1 MMTMFLASSFSD
13 VEAKFDAYLKQFSY
27 NKSVTFIPTASFV
40 EEVDFYVEE
49 ALEVFKRLQFTID
62 VVDISSESPEVIAH
76 MLQKNEVIYIS
87 GGNTFYL
94 LEQLYRSG
102 TFEVLIEQIK
112 AGKMYIGESAGAVI
126 TSAAIDYISPL
137 DDRSKASSLQSTRGL
152 NVIPYYPL
160 PHYKEEPFAEITTTI
175 VESNQDKKDLIPLKN
190 DEVLLVNG
198 TTFEVI

>member
-76 MLQKNEVIYIS
+76 TLQKNEVIYIS

-102 TFEVLIEQIK
+102 TFAVLIEQIK

-137 DDRSKASSLQSTRGL
+137 DDRSKASSLQSTQGL